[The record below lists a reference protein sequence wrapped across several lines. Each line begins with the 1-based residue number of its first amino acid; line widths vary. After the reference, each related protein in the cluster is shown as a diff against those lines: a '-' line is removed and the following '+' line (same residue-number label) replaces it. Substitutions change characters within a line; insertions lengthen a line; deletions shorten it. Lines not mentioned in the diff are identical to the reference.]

1 MRSHDTESGFALI
14 LLIGI
19 TAALA
24 IFAAVLV
31 MMLDNQQ
38 QSTLKERTN
47 KQNLS
52 YSEAALDSALLG
64 VEGDNSWLTT
74 PFTTTAEQTE
84 MGANNSL
91 SSTPGVT
98 VSYLVYDNQNPV
110 NTAVNWDQ
118 NGDGEVWV
126 QTTTTYNGRTTVVRQ
141 LVNRGRPSR

>member
-1 MRSHDTESGFALI
+1 MRSHDPESGFALI

-24 IFAAVLV
+24 ILAAVLV

-38 QSTLKERTN
+38 QSTFKERTN

-84 MGANNSL
+84 MGTYFTAPAGAIVALTLAHDLLQTRRQHGADGSAFFGGDDANL
-91 SSTPGVT
+91 AKQSS
-98 VSYLVYDNQNPV
+98 V
-110 NTAVNWDQ
+110 NF
-118 NGDGEVWV
+118 
-126 QTTTTYNGRTTVVRQ
+126 
-141 LVNRGRPSR
+141 

>member
-52 YSEAALDSALLG
+52 
-64 VEGDNSWLTT
+64 
-74 PFTTTAEQTE
+74 
-84 MGANNSL
+84 
-91 SSTPGVT
+91 
-98 VSYLVYDNQNPV
+98 
-110 NTAVNWDQ
+110 
-118 NGDGEVWV
+118 
-126 QTTTTYNGRTTVVRQ
+126 
-141 LVNRGRPSR
+141 